1 MIERQRDGVRE
12 KSEERRE
19 NEGGRTKVRE
29 REGER
34 EKERETGE

>member
-12 KSEERRE
+12 KAEERRE